1 MIHIAIVEDDPDCVR
16 MLRVYLEEFERE
28 TTERFSIA
36 EFADGLD
43 FIGDYRSKYDLV
55 LMDIDMPHLNG
66 IAAAKKLRRVDEN
79 AVILFVTNMAQYA
92 IRGYEVD
99 ALDFLVKPITKY
111 HLFSK
116 LRKALRK
123 IKNTQNKK
131 LFLYSEDTVRCVSVH
146 DIRYIEVREHLLT
159 YHLVGED
166 ITVRGQ
172 MDKLETEL
180 EGCHFYRIYKSYL
193 VNLDYVVGVGANTV
207 RVGEENLCLSRAR
220 KKHFMQTLADYLGS
234 AI

>member
-1 MIHIAIVEDDPDCVR
+1 
-16 MLRVYLEEFERE
+16 
-28 TTERFSIA
+28 
-36 EFADGLD
+36 
-43 FIGDYRSKYDLV
+43 
-55 LMDIDMPHLNG
+55 MDIMTAGVADPVHLRLKGKSRLLLNG
-66 IAAAKKLRRVDEN
+66 KGIDIMPDTDRFPLLSTPDQHTYARICLKGLRQD
-79 AVILFVTNMAQYA
+79 
-92 IRGYEVD
+92 
-99 ALDFLVKPITKY
+99 P
-111 HLFSK
+111 K